1 MPPRHAALADR
12 METMDALTFLLMMVV
27 WFTLQT
33 WLLPKL
39 GVPT

>member
-1 MPPRHAALADR
+1 MNNWLVIVLAIAAWLV
-12 METMDALTFLLMMVV
+12 LT
-27 WFTLQT
+27 Q

>member
-1 MPPRHAALADR
+1 MSDLLLLAL
-12 METMDALTFLLMMVV
+12 VV
-27 WFTLQT
+27 AIWFFIQT

>member
-1 MPPRHAALADR
+1 MPNWVWGVAFLIVYVV
-12 METMDALTFLLMMVV
+12 LT
-27 WFTLQT
+27 Q

>member
-1 MPPRHAALADR
+1 MNQWLGLAIFLIVWLV
-12 METMDALTFLLMMVV
+12 LT
-27 WFTLQT
+27 Q

>member
-1 MPPRHAALADR
+1 MNNFAVIILALVAWLV
-12 METMDALTFLLMMVV
+12 LT
-27 WFTLQT
+27 Q